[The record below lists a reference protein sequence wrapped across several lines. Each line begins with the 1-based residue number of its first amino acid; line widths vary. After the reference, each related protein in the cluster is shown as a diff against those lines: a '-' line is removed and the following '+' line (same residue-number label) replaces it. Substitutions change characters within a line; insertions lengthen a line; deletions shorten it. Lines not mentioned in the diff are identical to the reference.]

1 MATALAWIALAALL
15 GLAIHLCIY
24 RLIEAISRA
33 WIDAQGLR
41 HGGDQSV
48 DLIDG
53 DIRPASLLSSF
64 HENGPS
70 A

>member
-1 MATALAWIALAALL
+1 MIGTALAYIALAALL
-15 GLAIHLCIY
+15 GGLIHICIY

-53 DIRPASLLSSF
+53 DIRPAALLKPPHGKSL
-64 HENGPS
+64 
-70 A
+70 